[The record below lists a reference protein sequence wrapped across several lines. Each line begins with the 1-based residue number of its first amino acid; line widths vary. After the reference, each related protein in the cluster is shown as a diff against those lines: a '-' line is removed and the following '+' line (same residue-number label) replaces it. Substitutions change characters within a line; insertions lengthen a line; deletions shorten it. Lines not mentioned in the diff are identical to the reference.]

1 LKFTQIVW
9 FALQPLHR
17 RRLLSAQGDLGLKW
31 LMAGLLRR
39 LGRTLIDRE
48 TILNPAWSPRNLK
61 LMNGPTLERAATELE
76 EAVREKPRRLEPAIE
91 PPLHPPPSK
100 GKFFWL
106 GAGIVVALGAGIWL
120 ISSAR
125 RQGIRASPA
134 GAPATA
140 VVERRDFARVLRLT
154 GTTQAIAAHAVLA
167 PQIAGQ
173 QFGSLVITKLVAGGT
188 RVKQGDLLV
197 EFDRQNEI
205 KAFLDKQVEF
215 RDLEDQIAK
224 KRADADAA
232 RAKDDAELKTAE
244 DAERTAEL
252 EMLKNEVSSRI
263 DAEKH
268 RETLEEA
275 KATLQQLRQTYE
287 LKRKAAE
294 ADIQDLEIQRDR
306 ARQTMLHTQHNEEAM
321 SIPSPMDGVAVLN
334 TIWKNGRMGEVEVG
348 EEIRAGVPFMQ
359 VIDPSHMIARVE
371 VNQADL
377 LDLKLGMMAQVHL
390 DAYPGLVFPA
400 KFEELDSIGHPGR
413 FSQTVREFDA
423 VFLIQGSDP
432 RLMPDLSAAVDVE
445 IARQPNALV
454 APLDSVMSENGQ
466 NFMMVKAGLGFEKRP
481 VTIGPSND
489 LDVVIESGAREG
501 EVVERN
507 RGEP

>member
-1 LKFTQIVW
+1 
-9 FALQPLHR
+9 
-17 RRLLSAQGDLGLKW
+17 
-31 LMAGLLRR
+31 
-39 LGRTLIDRE
+39 
-48 TILNPAWSPRNLK
+48 
-61 LMNGPTLERAATELE
+61 MNGPTLERGATELE
-76 EAVREKPRRLEPAIE
+76 EAVREKPRRLDPAIE

-167 PQIAGQ
+167 PQIEGQ
-173 QFGSLVITKLVAGGT
+173 SFGSLVITKLVPGGT
-188 RVKQGDLLV
+188 RVKKGDLLV

-205 KAFLDKQVEF
+205 KMFLDKQAEF

-232 RAKDDAELKTAE
+232 RAKDDTELKTAE
-244 DAERTAEL
+244 DAEKTAEL

-275 KATLQQLRQTYE
+275 KATYQQLRQTYD
-287 LKRKAAE
+287 LKRKAAQAE
-294 ADIQDLEIQRDR
+294 VQELELQHAR
-306 ARQTMLHTQHNEEAM
+306 AEMQMLHAQRNEELMA
-321 SIPSPMDGVAVLN
+321 IHSPMDGVAVLN
-334 TIWKNGRMGEVEVG
+334 TIWKNGRMGEVQVG
-348 EEIRAGVPFMQ
+348 EEIRPGVPFMQ
-359 VIDPSHMIARVE
+359 VIDPNQMIARVE
-371 VNQADL
+371 INQADL
-377 LDLKLGMMAQVHL
+377 LDLKVGMKAQVHL
-390 DAYPGLVFPA
+390 DAYPGMVFPA
-400 KFEELDSIGHPGR
+400 VFDELDSIGHSGQ
-413 FSQTVREFDA
+413 FSQTVRDFDA
-423 VFLIQGSDP
+423 VFPIQGSDP

-445 IARQPNALV
+445 IERRPNAVV
-454 APLDSVMSENGQ
+454 APVDSVMTENGQ
-466 NFMMVKAGLGFEKRP
+466 DFMMVKAGLGFEKRP

-501 EVVERN
+501 DVVKRG
-507 RGEP
+507 RGES